1 MTHCGSKA
9 WNYPL
14 SRKCASH
21 FFSPIAKTFGWS
33 NWWFRISLP
42 PIFSF
47 LGLSFPHPPYLSFS
61 LALVQRGL
69 ETEGVPK
76 NQVDCSRLSFLR
88 KTSMCWKEKV
98 CCPRCRHK
106 LGYEPKIMAPECF
119 LVSLYFSSERLQ
131 GWGERVSC
139 FSCLSRLCISVPWKQ
154 TKEKNGKSC
163 SAGED
168 FNQNICFVH
177 LGDQVELSRQYEHEL
192 RHWPY
197 EQKAEFMARTKTYL
211 INDVCQEVTKF
222 QLHLFFNQ
230 ILQYLSCRA
239 SNLKN
244 NKGKLRIFARSTFLH
259 LKNQGGLSL
268 CPPSF
273 PAGDLWG
280 LSSVSWPSLVS
291 GVTQKFTF
299 AYLHNQAVVFV
310 PSFGLAELINLGLC
324 APWYYSRS
332 SRLERESLGRFCLKI
347 RLFLQ
352 LITRNIN
359 SSLLRSIGSSVI

>member
-1 MTHCGSKA
+1 
-9 WNYPL
+9 
-14 SRKCASH
+14 
-21 FFSPIAKTFGWS
+21 
-33 NWWFRISLP
+33 
-42 PIFSF
+42 
-47 LGLSFPHPPYLSFS
+47 
-61 LALVQRGL
+61 
-69 ETEGVPK
+69 
-76 NQVDCSRLSFLR
+76 
-88 KTSMCWKEKV
+88 
-98 CCPRCRHK
+98 
-106 LGYEPKIMAPECF
+106 MAPECF

-154 TKEKNGKSC
+154 TKEKNGKAC

-168 FNQNICFVH
+168 FNENICVVH
-177 LGDQVELSRQYEHEL
+177 LGDQVKLSRQYEHEL

-244 NKGKLRIFARSTFLH
+244 NKGKLRIFGRSTFLH

-299 AYLHNQAVVFV
+299 AYLHSQAVVFV